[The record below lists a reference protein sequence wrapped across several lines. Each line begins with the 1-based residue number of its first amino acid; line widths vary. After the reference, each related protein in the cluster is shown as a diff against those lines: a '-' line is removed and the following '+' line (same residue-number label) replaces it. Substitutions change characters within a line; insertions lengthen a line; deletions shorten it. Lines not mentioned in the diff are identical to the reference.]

1 MHFIRCVLCFIAAPD
16 RVTWLNNERQV
27 SLLVSSKSH
36 CLLFTYR
43 WRQTRRS
50 TRSLPPFQD
59 RIHDYIVAL
68 RIPDEWFQT
77 PVMYERNLEL
87 RYFDSLCSKLE
98 GALRSQ
104 KRLSTSR
111 GEKVSCLKSSRD
123 LFSPSSLLL
132 LSLTWFTGCQ
142 KISYKNSVL
151 RD

>member
-1 MHFIRCVLCFIAAPD
+1 MCAVLHRSTRSSHLTKQWTSSFTSRFIEKPLSTIH
-16 RVTWLNNERQV
+16 V
-27 SLLVSSKSH
+27 SLK
-36 CLLFTYR
+36 T
-43 WRQTRRS
+43 RQTRRS

-104 KRLSTSR
+104 KRLGTSR

>member
-1 MHFIRCVLCFIAAPD
+1 MCAVLHRSTRSSHLTKQWTSSFASRFIIEKPLSTIH
-16 RVTWLNNERQV
+16 V
-27 SLLVSSKSH
+27 SLK
-36 CLLFTYR
+36 T
-43 WRQTRRS
+43 RQTRRS

-104 KRLSTSR
+104 KRLARRESKLLEIKSR
-111 GEKVSCLKSSRD
+111 SF
-123 LFSPSSLLL
+123 LFL
-132 LSLTWFTGCQ
+132 LSSFVVAHLIYRLPNNFIKKFSSKRS
-142 KISYKNSVL
+142 KIQ
-151 RD
+151 